1 LPRYKHSLSI
11 GATGML
17 AGAAQHLDAC
27 SSAQTLIARHA
38 SSFAAHPTLA
48 HTTAVDADW
57 HKPGVFLQAVQGALV
72 THGPADLCL
81 LWLHR
86 SASALL
92 DPLFA
97 LLGGHPCRVI
107 HVLGSSAGD
116 PRESAERTRQQAGT
130 CPRLVYHTVTLGS
143 VREAGTRRWLTHA
156 EIAGG
161 AIACEQERRDVIVGE
176 VVPAGS

>member
-1 LPRYKHSLSI
+1 MPRYKHSLSI

-17 AGAAQHLDAC
+17 AGAARHLDAC
-27 SSAQTLIARHA
+27 SSAQTLVARRA
-38 SSFAAHPTLA
+38 SLFITHTPLG

-57 HKPGVFLQAVQGALV
+57 HKPGAYLAAVADAV
-72 THGPADLCL
+72 ATRGPADLCL

-86 SASALL
+86 SASAML

-97 LLGGHPCRVI
+97 LLGSHPCRVI

-116 PRESAERTRQQAGT
+116 PRVAAERTRQQAGT
-130 CPRLVYHTVTLGS
+130 CSRLVYHTVTLGS

-176 VVPAGS
+176 VAPAGS